1 MAMHESIKPQSCR
14 VQITNGVAAA
24 LANRFCRRDTAAAAD
39 DVMITHVPPA
49 AGAPAQGILAM
60 RATSLNT
67 RTDET
72 YLATTSYVRPDGCE
86 ATVELAEAVTQRG
99 APLRI
104 GGNGAE
110 VDGAAYLA
118 DAVDDYIVGYAAEL
132 GVVGQIIRFEFINA
146 GLVAA

>member
-14 VQITNGVAAA
+14 VQVTNGVAAA
-24 LANRFCRRDTAAAAD
+24 LPNRFCRRDTAAAAD
-39 DVMITHVPPA
+39 DVMITHVPGA
-49 AGAPAQGILAM
+49 AGAPAQGVLAM
-60 RATSLNT
+60 RATSINT

-86 ATVELAEAVTQRG
+86 ATIELGEAVTQRG

-104 GGNGAE
+104 GGNSTE

-118 DAVDDYIVGYAAEL
+118 DAAGDYIVGYAAEL
-132 GVVGQIIRFEFINA
+132 GVVGQVIRFEFLNA
-146 GLVAA
+146 GLVP